1 MTQRKITMQLDSYA
15 KAHNLFGKARNAA
28 KGKPVGGKWRLFQDG
43 EEYALYCQGQI
54 FGRFLPNNTFRFCYD
69 PAAYMTPMV
78 YTSHTYTPIKVVRRS
93 KGHYRVHVKDWG
105 TETYSTATEYNEFT
119 TGGYKLYDG
128 MVLDLDTRLM
138 VRYVEPKMV
147 VDPEAR
153 TVWLRQLRATK
164 RLLHTMAKL
173 GAFTAMIQKF
183 IAANGLRWEDAA
195 DLLRPKPSELNMICA
210 ALDGNDMHAFND
222 LVARSMF
229 YHLYKKTDVQA
240 QRQHIDAIFNT
251 NSLELRRIRGVVEY
265 K

>member
-1 MTQRKITMQLDSYA
+1 MQLDSYA
-15 KAHNLFGKARNAA
+15 KAHNLFGKARNGA
-28 KGKPVGGKWRLFQDG
+28 KGKPIGGRWRLFQDG

-78 YTSHTYTPIKVVRRS
+78 YTSHTHTPIKIVRRS

-128 MVLDLDTRLM
+128 MVLDLSTRLM
-138 VRYVEPKMV
+138 VRYVEPKLV
-147 VDPEAR
+147 TDPEAR
-153 TVWLRQLRATK
+153 AVWLRQLRATK
-164 RLLHTMAKL
+164 RHLHTMAKL
-173 GAFTAMIQKF
+173 GAFTAMIEQ
-183 IAANGLRWEDAA
+183 IAAEGGLRWDNPVN
-195 DLLRPKPSELNMICA
+195 LLRPNTEQLNAICA
-210 ALDGNDMHAFND
+210 ALDGKDMHVFND
-222 LVARSMF
+222 LVAKSMY
-229 YHLYKKTDVQA
+229 YHLYNRTYVPA
-240 QRQHIDAIFNT
+240 QREHIDYIFQH